1 MKIFFMIAFV
11 ALIIVMT
18 GCAFLAD
25 HREDIATIIMEYA
38 ATKGT
43 DAAEE
48 YIDSLVLSGK
58 LDFTVAE
65 KIKKAIPDGI
75 DKLNE
80 ILKDGGADE

>member
-1 MKIFFMIAFV
+1 MKIFFLIAFV
-11 ALIIVMT
+11 ALMIVMT

-25 HREDIATIIMEYA
+25 HRDDLATIIMEYA
-38 ATKGT
+38 ETNGR

-58 LDFTVAE
+58 LNYTIAE
-65 KIKKAIPDGI
+65 KIKKAIPEGI

-80 ILKDGGADE
+80 ILKDGGAE

>member
-38 ATKGT
+38 ATEGT

-58 LDFTVAE
+58 LNYTIATKV
-65 KIKKAIPDGI
+65 KKAIPEGI
-75 DKLNE
+75 EKLNE
-80 ILKDGGADE
+80 ILKDGGTE